1 MPNSGCVEFVDQDS
15 INDSLPYFV
24 VVPGLRF
31 DIIWGRTE
39 RFAATTL
46 GSIFAVENLPPQ
58 FLLKCYRTNASDSNP
73 FKPPEVP
80 ALRTRSL
87 SRMTRFSYR
96 FGGCF
101 LASMLSLFFCVF
113 RKPNKGNQAF
123 LCLHRS
129 PIWWRLARSVFLSEK
144 SFPFAYAAA
153 SYLKTPRYISWLSIS
168 SGFRFEK
175 QFSKISNSIWLFLHS
190 SQIVDSPPR

>member
-31 DIIWGRTE
+31 DIFWGRTE

-73 FKPPEVP
+73 LTPPEVP

-101 LASMLSLFFCVF
+101 LASMPSSFFCVF

-129 PIWWRLARSVFLSEK
+129 QIWWRLARSVK
-144 SFPFAYAAA
+144 NNP
-153 SYLKTPRYISWLSIS
+153 I
-168 SGFRFEK
+168 
-175 QFSKISNSIWLFLHS
+175 
-190 SQIVDSPPR
+190 

>member
-15 INDSLPYFV
+15 INDSLAYFV

-31 DIIWGRTE
+31 DIFWGRTK
-39 RFAATTL
+39 RFVATTL
-46 GSIFAVENLPPQ
+46 GSIFAVVNLPPQ
-58 FLLKCYRTNASDSNP
+58 FLLKCYRTNASDTNP
-73 FKPPEVP
+73 LTPPEFP

-101 LASMLSLFFCVF
+101 FTSMPGSFFCVF

-129 PIWWRLARSVFLSEK
+129 QIWWRLARSVKSSAFCGVKSVTTNLQPPLTRMISGEEK
-144 SFPFAYAAA
+144 
-153 SYLKTPRYISWLSIS
+153 YLFSHRSTQAEESQKTCQR
-168 SGFRFEK
+168 K
-175 QFSKISNSIWLFLHS
+175 T
-190 SQIVDSPPR
+190 